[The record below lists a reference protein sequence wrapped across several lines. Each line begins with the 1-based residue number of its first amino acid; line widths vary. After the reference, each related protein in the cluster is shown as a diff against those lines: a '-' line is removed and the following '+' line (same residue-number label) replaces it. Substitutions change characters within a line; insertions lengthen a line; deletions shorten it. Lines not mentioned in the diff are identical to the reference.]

1 MRREMIAF
9 GREMRGAQRV
19 EKTLVRRA
27 HRRGRD
33 DGRGARGPVGRGK
46 ARAICFGKGWAR
58 QFRGRFAVVHGTPFL
73 DIHPMRPI
81 ISAIQSISCVT
92 IIVQTD
98 EIKLSS
104 LYNPFQKAWSAAATA
119 AGRSAIAQ
127 CPAPSITVSGVPVFA
142 A

>member
-58 QFRGRFAVVHGTPFL
+58 QFRGRFAVVHGTHFL

-81 ISAIQSISCVT
+81 ISDRKSV
-92 IIVQTD
+92 
-98 EIKLSS
+98 
-104 LYNPFQKAWSAAATA
+104 
-119 AGRSAIAQ
+119 
-127 CPAPSITVSGVPVFA
+127 VSGKSVSVRVELGGRRLIKKKNI
-142 A
+142 

>member
-58 QFRGRFAVVHGTPFL
+58 QFRGRFAVVHGPPFL

-104 LYNPFQKAWSAAATA
+104 LY
-119 AGRSAIAQ
+119 RSAERRVGKE
-127 CPAPSITVSGVPVFA
+127 CVSTCRSRGSPSH
-142 A
+142 